1 MSDEPKIVTYT
12 MSEIMAMREDGEDKT
27 DPNTPEAESLGA
39 EFWKNARIVLSYGQT
54 KNPKICTLMW

>member
-1 MSDEPKIVTYT
+1 
-12 MSEIMAMREDGEDKT
+12 MAMREDGEDKT

-54 KNPKICTLMW
+54 KNPKICALMW